1 MFIRALN
8 GMFINFKRAKHGVF
22 NMELTQEMIFFQC
35 CDVAQVAN
43 NP

>member
-8 GMFINFKRAKHGVF
+8 GMLINFKRAKHGVF
-22 NMELTQEMIFFQC
+22 NMELAQEMIFFQC